1 MTPPRRRKPR
11 STNPHAMGIDF
22 TDVEILHALSLGK
35 MSLREIGE
43 HLGCGAG
50 GIGSPPDSWGSSPQ
64 FIVFR
69 LKRMAARG
77 WVVVARMPGAG
88 NGSRKTR
95 TLTRAG
101 RMALK
106 RFG

>member
-22 TDVEILHALSLGK
+22 TDVEILRALSRGK

-43 HLGCGAG
+43 HLGFGVSAG
-50 GIGSPPDSWGSSPQ
+50 GGCGGCGGVSPQ

>member
-22 TDVEILHALSLGK
+22 TDVDILRALSLGK

-43 HLGCGAG
+43 HLGFGVSAAG
-50 GIGSPPDSWGSSPQ
+50 KQQ

-88 NGSRKTR
+88 NGSWKTR